1 MGKQASICISCGS
14 TKIFFSHLCQNCYL
28 ENHPILLKKK
38 EMNITV
44 CERCEL
50 LFVKG
55 QWSNFYL
62 TDLGKPETN
71 IKLST
76 LFSQEWDYNYR
87 PKEITIQ
94 ELNINLDEESYK
106 STITGVVAISASP
119 DPFVPL
125 MTILEDFTMHIEW
138 GECTECRTRLAG
150 SYMSKI
156 QIRSPREDLTTQQI
170 EIWSNELKRISH
182 SFSSADRKNPLFK
195 INFLK
200 SGIDALFRSKP
211 AANFV
216 GREFTKKFGGIIS
229 VTTEFAGFDK
239 SKSKEYPRK
248 QVVLINMPK
257 FDPGKIVLYNH
268 QPIQILNY
276 NSKVEYWDFTK
287 RSKEKIPVKS
297 FLTADLKDL
306 EKEVRHF
313 QLINFEEGG
322 NLAQIMDSQTYEII
336 FIDSSEISHL
346 SEGATFKG
354 IIYDGKLLRNQKN
367 TD

>member
-1 MGKQASICISCGS
+1 
-14 TKIFFSHLCQNCYL
+14 
-28 ENHPILLKKK
+28 
-38 EMNITV
+38 MNISV

-50 LFVKG
+50 LFIKG

-62 TDLGKPETN
+62 ADLGQSEAN

-76 LFSQEWDYNYR
+76 LFSQEWDFYYR
-87 PKEITIQ
+87 PKEIAIQ
-94 ELNINLDEESYK
+94 ELVVNLDEESYK
-106 STITGVVAISASP
+106 SVITGTVAISASP
-119 DPFVPL
+119 DAFVPL
-125 MTILEDFTMHIEW
+125 MTILEDFVIHIEW

-156 QIRSPREDLTTQQI
+156 QIRSPREILPTQQLKF
-170 EIWSNELKRISH
+170 WSEELKQICH
-182 SFSSADRKNPLFK
+182 SYSQTDRKNPLFK

-211 AANFV
+211 AANFI

-248 QVVLINMPK
+248 PVVLINMPK
-257 FDPGKIVLYNH
+257 FDPGEIVLYNH

-306 EKEVRHF
+306 EKEIQHF
-313 QLINFEEGG
+313 QLVNFEEGG
-322 NLAQIMDSQTYEII
+322 KLAQIMDTQTYEII
-336 FIDSSEISHL
+336 FIDSSEISHF

-354 IIYDGKLLRNQKN
+354 ILHDGKLLRSQVN
-367 TD
+367 TN